1 MSKRL
6 AVALAYGAPNTPRV
20 VAIGHGQLGERI
32 IETARAHGVPLEENP
47 PLAQALSTIELDEE
61 IPQALYVAVAQISQ
75 LSGPA
80 GARGYQCAVVTGLGN
95 SRGVTGLVADRLV
108 EPESGSRC
116 PASAKGPAQQL
127 ALCLDRFMNS
137 SSV

>member
-61 IPQALYVAVAQISQ
+61 IPQALYVAVAQI
-75 LSGPA
+75 LSFLVQPERVGTNVQSSPGSATPA
-80 GARGYQCAVVTGLGN
+80 V
-95 SRGVTGLVADRLV
+95 
-108 EPESGSRC
+108 
-116 PASAKGPAQQL
+116 
-127 ALCLDRFMNS
+127 
-137 SSV
+137 